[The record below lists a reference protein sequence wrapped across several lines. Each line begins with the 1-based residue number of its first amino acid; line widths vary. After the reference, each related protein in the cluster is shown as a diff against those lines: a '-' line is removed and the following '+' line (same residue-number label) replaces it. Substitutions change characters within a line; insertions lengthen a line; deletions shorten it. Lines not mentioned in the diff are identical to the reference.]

1 MKQAGIRI
9 GTHAIA
15 LALGFALGIYAL
27 PILTAERGAS
37 ETELRPVADRALYT
51 GRFERSLTRGDPLH
65 WTDGKLSVTR
75 AALAF
80 EGRVAPGLDY
90 KLYLV
95 PGFVASKEAF
105 LAAKPHARR
114 VGELKT
120 FGDFVAPLAADVDI
134 DAYTTVVIWC
144 ERFSQFIGAAQYR

>member
-65 WTDGKLSVTR
+65 WTDGKLSCPSR
-75 AALAF
+75 
-80 EGRVAPGLDY
+80 
-90 KLYLV
+90 
-95 PGFVASKEAF
+95 
-105 LAAKPHARR
+105 ARR
-114 VGELKT
+114 SRSRGASRR
-120 FGDFVAPLAADVDI
+120 GP
-134 DAYTTVVIWC
+134 TTSSISC
-144 ERFSQFIGAAQYR
+144 RGSSRRRRRFSRRSRMRGASAS

>member
-80 EGRVAPGLDY
+80 EG
-90 KLYLV
+90 
-95 PGFVASKEAF
+95 AS
-105 LAAKPHARR
+105 RR
-114 VGELKT
+114 G
-120 FGDFVAPLAADVDI
+120 P
-134 DAYTTVVIWC
+134 TTSSISC
-144 ERFSQFIGAAQYR
+144 RGSSRRRRRFSRRSRMRGASAS